1 MSTIS
6 NNEQR
11 PLSRFTNWED
21 SDDYKAFMADPAYEK
36 RRTAFRNQFWNE
48 TLSFHVEKLRNL
60 LGFSQAQLAK
70 AINISQPGIC
80 QRLKKPKNI
89 ANLADIVEAMG
100 GNLDV
105 VAYING
111 RAISLMNG
119 LILPFDPDEHIRR
132 SIDHDF
138 YFYEDD
144 EGAEPTGQ

>member
-11 PLSRFTNWED
+11 PLSRFTDWKD

-89 ANLADIVEAMG
+89 ANLADLIEAMG
-100 GNLDV
+100 GDLDV

-111 RAISLMNG
+111 RAISLTNG
-119 LILPFDPDEHIRR
+119 LVLPFDPDEHICQA
-132 SIDHDF
+132 IDSNS

-144 EGAEPTGQ
+144 EDVEQISQ